1 MRVLYKLY
9 INMAPDVNIKLNIE
23 TGDGISQAIDRQLDN
38 ELGVDVKLGLKEWNC
53 VFDIVK
59 ADKATQQKQ
68 YSGADNDI
76 TKNNN
81 YIVQQGVY
89 EITKNA
95 WTQIVQIAKQKMGI
109 TDSAPDSE
117 EVPVAEGTTPVAE
130 EKPEAKD
137 VVVKMLQEEGI
148 ELSESDI
155 DDIAAKYNAISK
167 YYSDNNLE
175 KDARG
180 LTVEDRILN
189 YAKGVAAHKLE
200 AQFAEQYQNDVES
213 SDLKFVNSD
222 VEQAIADGDMDAFKA
237 AFHQSAREYVELY
250 DSAEGD
256 GAIDVNELVEME
268 EKELGRALTAEEKEL
283 VNSLAINRMA
293 VLDINENNKI
303 DESEVAAYL
312 WAMSRIN
319 DENGK
324 STGADI
330 TYSEWVTAQE
340 SMGILGLENPTQEE
354 IDKYAK
360 FNQALRNG
368 YEGLK

>member
-1 MRVLYKLY
+1 MTT
-9 INMAPDVNIKLNIE
+9 DVNVKLSIN
-23 TGDGISQAIDRQLDN
+23 TGDGISQAIDRQLDS

-59 ADKATQQKQ
+59 ADKATSEKQ
-68 YSGADNDI
+68 YSGSDNDI

-95 WTQIVQIAKQKMGI
+95 WNQILEIAKKKMGI
-109 TDSAPDSE
+109 TGGGNVSE
-117 EVPVAEGTTPVAE
+117 TVGEAVDTPPAE
-130 EKPEAKD
+130 EKPDTKD
-137 VVVKMLQEEGI
+137 VVVKMLQEAGI
-148 ELSESDI
+148 ELSEADI
-155 DDIAAKYNAISK
+155 DDVAAKYDAISK
-167 YYSDNNLE
+167 YYTDNNLE
-175 KDARG
+175 KDVRG
-180 LTVEDRILN
+180 LTVNDRILN

-200 AQFAEQYQNDVES
+200 SQFAEQYQNNAES
-213 SDLKFVNSD
+213 SDLKFVNKD
-222 VEQAIADGDMDAFKA
+222 VEQAIADGDMDAFKK

-256 GAIDVNELVEME
+256 GAIDVNELIKME
-268 EKELGRALTAEEKEL
+268 EKELGRALTTEEKEL
-283 VNSLAINRMA
+283 VNTLALNRIA
-293 VLDINENNKI
+293 ILDINENKKI
-303 DESEVAAYL
+303 DESEIAAYL
-312 WAMSRIN
+312 WAMSKIN
-319 DENGK
+319 DGNDK

-360 FNQALRNG
+360 FAEALNNG